1 MTLSVKAL
9 TQNKRR
15 NPAEQRCAT
24 SATIYNS
31 AGQPIGQKSAF
42 KMWRRTPHRI
52 HTHLAKPVI
61 HTHLSDT
68 LTFEPQ
74 FTVLGQEINQELGD
88 AVQISKDGNVVAVS
102 SPNFDNGVLT
112 DAGKVDVYK
121 RAGTTWTLAHS
132 LVGESANEFL
142 GSEIALSGD
151 GNVLVASNPL
161 FNGDAGIVRTLIISS
176 DVNYPALTG
185 NAGDKIGSSLA
196 LNHDGSILVVGA
208 IGIPQVQIF
217 GNEFEQWVSLQY
229 PRNASII
236 SSDGPLG
243 LGDFGTS
250 VAIVGEFG
258 IGTIIAV
265 GATDPKGEQDPN
277 NVGEV
282 NVYQLT
288 DNAPTPWVNIGV
300 VVDPF
305 TTISSKFGAFIALSD
320 DASVLAI
327 SAPRATSNTGQT
339 DAGYVYL
346 TARDPTALPPFQYEN
361 GNQLGNIIYG
371 DSANSL
377 CGSSIRLR
385 QNGALLA
392 VGCFRDGNAA
402 LTNNG
407 HGALYRL
414 VNGVWTSQ
422 YGNIYGPLSQS
433 SPAPLSD
440 FDVDDSGTTVALGR
454 GFFSDRLLQQGSL
467 EILTLETELVK
478 TSDYHKVVARDSLG
492 CDADCWNLSKNSKNC
507 YLNGST
513 QEYFKDTCANSKTLQ
528 KCGLPVAR
536 TGTAGKFLNIGS
548 ARNSGSVLPR
558 ASRAFILQPKCPL
571 KSGLTLRGPNSVQT
585 TQQLLQQQ
593 GIDYARGGRCNV
605 PGRIVPIISG
615 QRKTLSEMTTEDQER
630 ALDTKMKPPSFR
642 LGAMPSSTY
651 ANHQRVM
658 ARRNGCANPR
668 TGY

>member
-9 TQNKRR
+9 SQNRR
-15 NPAEQRCAT
+15 RTPAERRCAT

-31 AGQPIGQKSAF
+31 AGQPIGQKGAF
-42 KMWRRTPHRI
+42 KMWRRSPHRI
-52 HTHLAKPVI
+52 HTHAKPVI
-61 HTHLSDT
+61 QTHLSDK

-88 AVQISKDGNVVAVS
+88 AVQISKDGSVVAVS

-132 LVGESANEFL
+132 LVGQSANEFL

-161 FNGDAGIVRTLIISS
+161 FNGDAGIVRTLIIS
-176 DVNYPALTG
+176 TG
-185 NAGDKIGSSLA
+185 ATYSVINGAAGNKLGFSLA
-196 LNHDGSILVVGA
+196 LNYNGSTLAAGA
-208 IGIPQVQIF
+208 PGSQQV
-217 GNEFEQWVSLQY
+217 NVY
-229 PRNASII
+229 TNN
-236 SSDGPLG
+236 
-243 LGDFGTS
+243 GTS
-250 VAIVGEFG
+250 WTAAIAPTFSAPPSNTGNFG
-258 IGTIIAV
+258 SAVSIAGDGGVGTIIAV
-265 GATDPKGEQDPN
+265 GSPIESPGTGTGKAYVFEQLFLPPI
-277 NVGEV
+277 
-282 NVYQLT
+282 LI
-288 DNAPTPWVNIGV
+288 WVNIAEINTPNTYP
-300 VVDPF
+300 DE
-305 TTISSKFGAFIALSD
+305 ISFGSFVSLSENGY
-320 DASVLAI
+320 VLAI
-327 SAPRATSNTGQT
+327 SAPRGDSLQGVTEAGFVAVYTRTESNAIYQ
-339 DAGYVYL
+339 
-346 TARDPTALPPFQYEN
+346 
-361 GNQLGNIIYG
+361 QLGNIIEG
-371 DSANSL
+371 KAENSL

-414 VNGVWTSQ
+414 VNGVWTNQ
-422 YGNIYGPLSQS
+422 YGNIYGPLAQS
-433 SPAPLSD
+433 SPQPLSD

-454 GFFSDRLLQQGSL
+454 GFFGDTLVKQGSL
-467 EILTLETELVK
+467 EILTLETEVVK
-478 TSDYHKVVARDSLG
+478 TSEYHKVVARDSLA

-513 QEYFKDTCANSKTLQ
+513 QEYIKDTCANSKTLQ
-528 KCGLPVAR
+528 KCGLPVGT
-536 TGTAGKFLNIGS
+536 TGTGGSRLNIGT
-548 ARNSGSVLPR
+548 ARNSGLVLPR

-605 PGRIVPIISG
+605 PGRIVPIIG
-615 QRKTLSEMTTEDQER
+615 AAPKTLSEMTTEEKEL
-630 ALDTKMKPPSFR
+630 ALDTKVKPPAFR
-642 LGAMPSSTY
+642 LGAMPNTTY

-658 ARRNGCANPR
+658 ARRNGCADPGSR
-668 TGY
+668 F